1 MKLKTKSY
9 AKWCL
14 ICLAGFIFLQ
24 PVSIAAQSETSN
36 ERADAVA
43 ACSRFSEAETSELPV
58 YRYVFEEDV
67 VSFIKEINEL
77 GKCGYRLDKMTKFP
91 LDYGKTFFGTK
102 IAAIVKL
109 DAPNKYEYDWFE
121 GFTPGEITTRL
132 NYRAKKGFRLLDSL
146 ASVEEACGRPPNL
159 TGSTGDEFE
168 KMIDTARETL
178 YITVGSLFFLERKND
193 AVVELADNRVV
204 IGRWGWGK
212 SVTKEL
218 QQNLE
223 TTAGFGFSPINMGFA
238 SVGNKYAAFL
248 VMTKDNAVS
257 EQSVKNNPTYKVLK
271 SEYGFEKKVN
281 RLAQEGFKILFY
293 DTYGAYGFV
302 TMTKAEQPS
311 DPVSYHWVDV
321 IDDDWQD
328 EISNL
333 SKQGAVYKSLGVTVT
348 NLYCTP
354 FEGKLMFE
362 KPLTD
367 NGKRYEYK
375 LLKMS
380 ERTHHIGR
388 KQTPRRLTPT
398 KEELQE
404 FDKLVKDGYVISDVF
419 YEEGITVLFE
429 REK

>member
-1 MKLKTKSY
+1 MKLKIKSY

-14 ICLAGFIFLQ
+14 ICLAGLIFLQ
-24 PVSIAAQSETSN
+24 PVIVVAQSETSN
-36 ERADAVA
+36 ESADSVA
-43 ACSRFSEAETSELPV
+43 DCSRFSEAATSELPV

-77 GKCGYRLDKMTKFP
+77 GKCGYRLDNLTDFP
-91 LDYGKTFFGTK
+91 LDYGKTFFETK

-109 DAPNKYEYDWFE
+109 DAPNRYEYDWFE
-121 GFTPGEITTRL
+121 AFTSGELTTRL
-132 NYRAKKGFRLLDSL
+132 NYRAKKGFRLRDSLDSV
-146 ASVEEACGRPPNL
+146 SKACGHSPNQ
-159 TGSTGDEFE
+159 TDMMGNNFGDVYV
-168 KMIDTARETL
+168 KS
-178 YITVGSLFFLERKND
+178 GNLFFLERKND

-218 QQNLE
+218 QRNLE
-223 TTAGFGFSPINMGFA
+223 TTAKVGFNPINMGFA
-238 SVGNKYAAFL
+238 NVENELNAFL
-248 VMTKDNAVS
+248 VMTKNDSVS
-257 EQSVKNNPTYKVLK
+257 GQPAGNNLTYKVLK

-293 DTYGAYGFV
+293 DTYGVYGFV

-311 DPVSYHWVDV
+311 DLVSYHWVDV
-321 IDDDWQD
+321 LDDDWQD

-333 SKQGAVYKSLGVTVT
+333 SKQGAVYKSLGVTAT
-348 NLYCTP
+348 NLYCTT

-375 LLKMS
+375 ILKMS
-380 ERTHHIGR
+380 ERTHHITR